1 MSRVCFVFSRFSW
14 IHQHHCVWLVFPGAL
29 SSRRQRANE
38 GRWMFELEEI
48 RAELNWARLSG
59 KVVYS
64 IYCIR
69 FQMENEY
76 SDTPLFLM

>member
-1 MSRVCFVFSRFSW
+1 MSRVCFVFSIFSW

-29 SSRRQRANE
+29 SSRRPRANE

-48 RAELNWARLSG
+48 KAEQDYQERWYT
-59 KVVYS
+59 VY
-64 IYCIR
+64 IR
-69 FQMENEY
+69 FHMENEY